1 MAAWELALLV
11 PSGDLPLFR
20 QIANTIAND
29 IVRGRLRPGTKL
41 LSSRALASQ
50 LGVSRNTVVTA
61 YEELCVQG
69 WIAMEPA
76 RGAFILGVPSE
87 PATTAPFPRAAG
99 FDLAPAPPMQ
109 VPAPRTPGMLLLL
122 SGVPELRDLP
132 YRQLARAYRSA
143 LSGRSARRSLDYAH
157 PQGNLELR
165 TAIAEM
171 MSSLRGIAAP
181 PDAITVV
188 RGSQHGIYLAARALL
203 RPGDV
208 VAIEEIG
215 YQPAWN
221 ALELAGATLVPVRV
235 DQDGLDVAALAA
247 LCATTPVRAIYT
259 TPHHQHPSTVT
270 LTAARRAQLLAL
282 ASRRRMIVLED
293 DYDHDFHYEGRPV
306 LPLAS
311 ADRAGVV
318 VYFGTLSKS
327 LAPGL
332 RLGYVVAAPDVA
344 QQIAAYRGSFDGQ
357 GDHAIE
363 RAVAL
368 LLEEGEVQ
376 RHVRR
381 ALKAYRSRRDVLCA
395 ALQRRLPQLELTV
408 PAGGMGIWAKAD
420 GIDTDAW
427 VRRGL
432 DHGVAFQA
440 GAQFTFGRAP
450 SSYVRLGFSA
460 CNEAEL
466 EQAVERLVLAL
477 PCTGP
482 VQNRETGTAARAAPM
497 RASR

>member
-1 MAAWELALLV
+1 MAAWELALQV
-11 PSGDLPLFR
+11 SPGDLPLFR

-41 LSSRALASQ
+41 LSSRALANQ

-61 YEELCVQG
+61 YEELCVEG

-76 RGAFILGVPSE
+76 RGAFIVGVPSKPSATA
-87 PATTAPFPRAAG
+87 PATFPHAAG
-99 FDLAPAPPMQ
+99 FDLATSIPMHL
-109 VPAPRTPGMLLLL
+109 PAPRTPGMLLLL

-132 YRQLARAYRSA
+132 YRQLARAYRTA
-143 LSGRSARRSLDYAH
+143 LSGRSARRLLDNAH

-165 TAIAEM
+165 IALAEM

-188 RGSQHGIYLAARALL
+188 RGSQHGLYLAARALL

-208 VAIEEIG
+208 VAVEELG
-215 YQPAWN
+215 YRPAWK

-235 DQDGLDVAALAA
+235 DGDGLDVAALEA
-247 LCATTPVRAIYT
+247 LCATTHVRAIYT
-259 TPHHQHPSTVT
+259 TPHHQYPSTVT
-270 LTAARRAQLLAL
+270 LTSARRAQLLAL
-282 ASRRRMIVLED
+282 AANRRMIVLED

-332 RLGYVVAAPDVA
+332 RLGYVVAAPDVV
-344 QQIAAYRGSFDGQ
+344 QQIAAYRSSFDGQ
-357 GDHAIE
+357 GDHAVE

-395 ALQRRLPQLELTV
+395 ALHRRLPQLELTV
-408 PAGGMGIWAKAD
+408 PAGGMGFWARAP
-420 GIDTDAW
+420 GVDTDAW

-440 GAQFTFGRAP
+440 GAQFALDAAP
-450 SSYVRLGFSA
+450 SEYVRLGFSA
-460 CNEAEL
+460 CDEAEL

-477 PCTGP
+477 P
-482 VQNRETGTAARAAPM
+482 
-497 RASR
+497 